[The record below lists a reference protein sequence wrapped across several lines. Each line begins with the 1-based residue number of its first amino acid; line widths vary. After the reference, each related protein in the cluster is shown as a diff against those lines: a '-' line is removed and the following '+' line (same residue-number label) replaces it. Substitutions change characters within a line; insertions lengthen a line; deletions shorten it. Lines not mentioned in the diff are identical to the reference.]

1 MKNLKPTRKSAGFTL
16 IELVIVLV
24 ILGILAAMALP
35 RYVSLQADARGAKL
49 NAALGAMKAAA
60 AISHGAA
67 LARGMVNTATTLSME
82 GVAIDMLNQ
91 YPTANATGI
100 IAAAQIL
107 ANDGFTISP
116 GGGGVNTTIT
126 IQATG
131 AANPPACQVSYTS
144 PTGPNTAPVFSTPLT
159 AAVILANC

>member
-1 MKNLKPTRKSAGFTL
+1 MTNMKPMQKSAGFTL

-35 RYVSLQADARGAKL
+35 RFVSLQADARGAKL
-49 NAALGAMKAAA
+49 NAALGAMKGAA
-60 AISHGAA
+60 AISHGAG
-67 LARGMVNTATTLSME
+67 LARNMVNTATTLSME

-107 ANDGFTISP
+107 ANDGYTISA
-116 GGGGVNTTIT
+116 GGAAAGTTIT

-131 AANPPACQVSYTS
+131 AATPASCQVSYTS
-144 PTGPNTAPVFSTPLT
+144 PTGPNTAPVFSVPLSS
-159 AAVILANC
+159 AVILANC

>member
-1 MKNLKPTRKSAGFTL
+1 MTEMKPMQESKGFTL
-16 IELVIVLV
+16 IELVVVLV
-24 ILGILAAMALP
+24 ILGILAAMVLP

-49 NAALGAMKAAA
+49 NAALGAMKGAA

-67 LARGMVNTATTLSME
+67 LARSLTNAATTLSME
-82 GVAIDMLNQ
+82 GVNITMLNQ

-107 ANDGFTISP
+107 AADGFTISA
-116 GGGGVNTTIT
+116 GGGGANQIIT

-131 AANPPACQVSYTS
+131 AAVPATCQVSYTS
-144 PTGPNTAPVFSTPLT
+144 PTGPNTAPVFSAPLT
-159 AAVILANC
+159 SAVIQANC